1 MTDERTAQLIDAA
14 LAEGRL
20 AGPKTADWLR
30 EIPPERARAYLTQN
44 ATTVVNRLRA
54 QFAPDSEGETA
65 FEAYQRAS
73 SRGDAHII
81 GGAA

>member
-20 AGPKTADWLR
+20 AGPQTAAWLR
-30 EIPPERARAYLTQN
+30 EIKPERARAYLSQH

-54 QFAPDSEGETA
+54 EFPPDTDGETS
-65 FEAYQRAS
+65 FRAYQKAAA
-73 SRGDAHII
+73 RGDVRVI